1 MPAPSR
7 TSVERIVAA
16 GRSVLSDAGMEGLTM
31 QRVASEVGVRPPSL
45 YKHVANRADL
55 VRLIVGD
62 IAREVRSLLASAAV
76 GVDAGEDLRAMAAA
90 LRGFARRD
98 PHAFGAMFSPAA
110 EESALDAGA
119 YADAAEPIL
128 EVAARLA
135 GAERALDAART
146 VTAWASGFLSM
157 ELAGA
162 FHLDGDLD
170 RAFAY
175 GVEALIEA
183 LRATR

>member
-55 VRLIVGD
+55 VRLVVAD
-62 IAREVRSLLASAAV
+62 IARETRELLAAA
-76 GVDAGEDLRAMAAA
+76 AGEGDAADDARAMALA
-90 LRGFARRD
+90 LRGFAHRD
-98 PHAFGAMFSPAA
+98 RHAFEAMFSPAA
-110 EESALDAGA
+110 DAATIDSAV
-119 YADAAEPIL
+119 YATAAEPIL

-135 GAERALDAART
+135 GADHALDAART
-146 VTAWASGFLSM
+146 VTAWAAGFLTM

-162 FHLDGDLD
+162 FHLGGDLD
-170 RAFAY
+170 RAYDY
-175 GVEALIEA
+175 GIDALIAA
-183 LRATR
+183 LRKPQ